1 MAKLTKEKERLEK
14 ELELSKKRSGSDSTT
29 ENMEK
34 EIRILKV
41 GFSLLFKILIKKTMT
56 MQTCLPK
63 RDTTREENLYFKTQ
77 ERKLTQPGIINIDLS
92 DKFQF

>member
-41 GFSLLFKILIKKTMT
+41 GFSLLFKIVIKTMAV
-56 MQTCLPK
+56 QTFLPK
-63 RDTTREENLYFKTQ
+63 RGMAREENLHFKTL